1 MNTSNTETEKSVVLG
16 QKYAYATASLVLGIC
31 CFFSLLGLEKAILA
45 IVFGWL
51 ALRAAPE
58 PKLNRH
64 RLWAK
69 FGIGFGVLM
78 LVALPVI
85 IALNY
90 QRLLEIIDVLSKMNG
105 GR

>member
-1 MNTSNTETEKSVVLG
+1 MNTSDSETQNSVVLG

-51 ALRAAPE
+51 ALRQTPAPA
-58 PKLNRH
+58 LTVH

-69 FGIGFGVLM
+69 FGIAFGVLM
-78 LVALPVI
+78 LIVLPVV

-90 QRLLEIIDVLSKMNG
+90 HRLLEIIDVLSKMNG